1 MELFRKVGVLSYKT
15 HYMLETS
22 GQYMYGALCGSKN
35 QGVEVG
41 MASFTT
47 IPNNPLE
54 KCLLP
59 ISPPPNPRIGELE
72 VLAPKEETLFPGYT
86 ALILMS
92 QKLKWPWLIWGST
105 CH

>member
-1 MELFRKVGVLSYKT
+1 MPSLTETPGRFWLHGVVELFRKVGVLSYKT

-22 GQYMYGALCGSKN
+22 GQYMYGAICGSKN
-35 QGVEVG
+35 QGVEVR

-59 ISPPPNPRIGELE
+59 ISPPPNLRIGEL
-72 VLAPKEETLFPGYT
+72 VVWRPKKKRCFQGTQP
-86 ALILMS
+86 
-92 QKLKWPWLIWGST
+92 
-105 CH
+105 